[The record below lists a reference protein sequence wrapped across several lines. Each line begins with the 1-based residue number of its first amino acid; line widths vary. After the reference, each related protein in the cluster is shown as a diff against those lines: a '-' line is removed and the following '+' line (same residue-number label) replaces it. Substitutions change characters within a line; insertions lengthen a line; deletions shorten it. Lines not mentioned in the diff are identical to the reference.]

1 MSEDKYH
8 TIDPLIL
15 ETLNLNEK
23 RMNYILDILHGRDP
37 KEHPRTERKHQYK
50 SLSKNKTIATIT
62 HDDSM
67 LPLIPTTTRKPPPK
81 ELPRL
86 SRSDREKTIVETLS
100 SRKSRTIEKTEH

>member
-37 KEHPRTERKHQYK
+37 KEHPRTERKHYK

-67 LPLIPTTTRKPPPK
+67 LPLIPTTTKKPPPK

-86 SRSDREKTIVETLS
+86 SRNEKGKTIAETLS
-100 SRKSRTIEKTEH
+100 SRKSRTIEKSDQ

>member
-1 MSEDKYH
+1 MSEEKYH

-37 KEHPRTERKHQYK
+37 KEQPRTERKQNYK
-50 SLSKNKTIATIT
+50 SLSKNKTIATIN

-67 LPLIPTTTRKPPPK
+67 LPIIPTNNRKPLPK
-81 ELPRL
+81 ELPRI
-86 SRSDREKTIVETLS
+86 SRNDREKTIVETLS

>member
-23 RMNYILDILHGRDP
+23 RMNYILDILHGREP
-37 KEHPRTERKHQYK
+37 KEHPRTERKHYK

-67 LPLIPTTTRKPPPK
+67 LPLIQTTARKPAPK
-81 ELPRL
+81 ELPRV
-86 SRSDREKTIVETLS
+86 SRNDREKTIVEDLS

>member
-23 RMNYILDILHGRDP
+23 RMNYILDILHGRNP
-37 KEHPRTERKHQYK
+37 KEPPRTERKPHYK

-67 LPLIPTTTRKPPPK
+67 LPLIPTTNKKPI
-81 ELPRL
+81 LR
-86 SRSDREKTIVETLS
+86 
-100 SRKSRTIEKTEH
+100 